1 MSALRITV
9 MAGGTGGHIFPA
21 LAVARVL
28 RERGAEVRW
37 LGSAGGMEERLVT
50 EAGFAIDT
58 LAIEGLRG
66 KRATVLLAAPLRLA
80 RAGLAARRLLR
91 AQRAM
96 AALAFGGFASGPG
109 GLAARSL
116 GLPLIVHE
124 QNRAPGL
131 TNRVLARIARRVL
144 TGFPGTFPAPAEVVG
159 NPVREAIAALP
170 APDRRLAGREG
181 PLRLLVLGGSQ
192 GARGLNLAVP
202 VALAGSAGL
211 EIRHQCGAKGLDEA
225 SAAYAAAGVSA
236 RIEPFIT
243 DMAEAYGWA
252 DLVIGRAGASTLAE
266 LCAAGVASV
275 LVPFPQAV
283 DDHQAKNAAYLAD
296 AGAAL
301 WLRQSATLAAD
312 LGRALQPL
320 LGDRARLL
328 AMARAARALAL
339 PDAAERVARIAIE
352 EATAC
357 CADA

>member
-1 MSALRITV
+1 MNAPRITV
-9 MAGGTGGHIFPA
+9 LAGGTGGHIFPA

-28 RERGAEVRW
+28 RQRGVAVHW
-37 LGSAGGMEERLVT
+37 IGSAGGMEERLVA

-58 LAIEGLRG
+58 IAIDGLRG

-91 AQRAM
+91 AQRAQ

-124 QNRAPGL
+124 QNRAAGL

-170 APDRRLAGREG
+170 EPGQRLASREG

-202 VALAGSAGL
+202 VALAGRDGL
-211 EIRHQCGAKGLDEA
+211 DIRHQCGAKGQDEA
-225 SAAYAAAGVSA
+225 AAAYAAAGVAA

-283 DDHQAKNAAYLAD
+283 DDHQARNAEHLAE

-301 WLRQSATLAAD
+301 WLRQTATLATD

-339 PDAAERVARIAIE
+339 PDAAERVAAIAIE

-357 CADA
+357 CVDA

>member
-1 MSALRITV
+1 MTAPRITI

-28 RERGAEVRW
+28 HQRGAVVHW
-37 LGSAGGMEERLVT
+37 LGSAGGMEERLVA

-58 LAIEGLRG
+58 LAIDGLRG
-66 KRATVLLAAPLRLA
+66 KRATVLLAAPLRLV

-91 AQRAM
+91 AQRAQV
-96 AALAFGGFASGPG
+96 ALAFGGFASGPG

-131 TNRVLARIARRVL
+131 TNRVLARMARRVL

-170 APDRRLAGREG
+170 EPGHRFAGRIG

-192 GARGLNLAVP
+192 GARALNLAVP
-202 VALAGSAGL
+202 MALAGRTGL
-211 EIRHQCGAKGLDEA
+211 DIRHQCGAKGQDEA
-225 SAAYAAAGVSA
+225 VAAYAAAGVAA
-236 RIEPFIT
+236 RVEPFIT
-243 DMAEAYGWA
+243 DMAAAYASA

-283 DDHQAKNAAYLAD
+283 DDHQAKNAEYLAE

-301 WLRQSATLAAD
+301 WLRQTSTLAAD
-312 LGRALQPL
+312 LGRVLQPL

-328 AMARAARALAL
+328 DMACAARALAL
-339 PDAAERVARIAIE
+339 PDAAERVASIAIE